1 MAGGILPE
9 SSDQLCWSP
18 DAPPISSAQQG
29 YIYLLS
35 IFYLSSA
42 HTPLSSEEDAPLS
55 SAHQALDE
63 QLYGETLDH
72 LQVPREGRPQGAEQ
86 GADPSQSPADQS
98 ITTL

>member
-9 SSDQLCWSP
+9 SPDQLGWSP
-18 DAPPISSAQQG
+18 PESPDQLGWPPPEFPDHLCPVLVWVSQM
-29 YIYLLS
+29 YPS
-35 IFYLSSA
+35 I
-42 HTPLSSEEDAPLS
+42 TPLS

-72 LQVPREGRPQGAEQ
+72 LQVPRDGQPQGADQ
-86 GADPSQSPADQS
+86 SQSPADQS